1 MRVGGMKEVILGKKI
16 NKKKCGNKL
25 NKWTR
30 EELRDL
36 GVIKV
41 VRR

>member
-1 MRVGGMKEVILGKKI
+1 MRVGGMKEAISGKKT

-30 EELRDL
+30 EEPRDS